1 MLKSLQAISRFFFIL
16 TPLKLKEGTKKTEE

>member
-16 TPLKLKEGTKKTEE
+16 IPLKFKEGTKKAEE